1 MGIMA
6 FTNVEEGQRALNN
19 QHSVDTKESGVPTFW
34 NLILKDFNMNFYSW
48 GIQCWLEVL
57 L

>member
-19 QHSVDTKESGVPTFW
+19 QHSVDTEESGVPTFW
-34 NLILKDFNMNFYSW
+34 NLILMDFNMNFYGW
-48 GIQCWLEVL
+48 GIQCWPGML